1 MAILYPMIDEN
12 NSQRDF
18 QEEFLGYNHNLRIAD
33 GEFYNMKNMTGD
45 YYPVLSTRKKRGIVK
60 QLTKPLGMICKDAL

>member
-33 GEFYNMKNMTGD
+33 GEFYDMKNMTITR
-45 YYPVLSTRKKRGIVK
+45 YYLHAKKEE
-60 QLTKPLGMICKDAL
+60 L